1 MALPTMQLRMK
12 YCILRDIFAISSAN
26 FHMFKLQLTAGDFER
41 EFNASTEREGPKD
54 QIEQVFRNAMDTTS
68 FI

>member
-1 MALPTMQLRMK
+1 
-12 YCILRDIFAISSAN
+12 
-26 FHMFKLQLTAGDFER
+26 MFKLQLTAGDFER